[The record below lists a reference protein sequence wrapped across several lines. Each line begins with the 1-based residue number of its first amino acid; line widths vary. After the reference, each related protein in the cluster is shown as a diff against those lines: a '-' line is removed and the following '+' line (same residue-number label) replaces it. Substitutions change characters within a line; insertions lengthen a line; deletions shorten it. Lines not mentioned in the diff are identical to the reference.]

1 MSEQKSRLAI
11 EIDSQEAVRGA
22 KAVHKELK
30 SIQETGD
37 FAAKSVEGTSKS
49 INQFSQEGAKG
60 ASSAKILSDQVKSVG
75 NSSKT
80 ASDGLNKVTHSTA
93 ASAASMDSATKAA
106 QVLASRIAAI
116 ATVGAAVSKMD
127 TFAGFENRLKLVT
140 TSQTELNQAM
150 NDTFRIA
157 QNSRQEWDSVVQV
170 YQRFSE
176 NAKTLGIDMK
186 KTAELTE
193 TVSKAVAISGASSAS
208 AEAALTQFG
217 QALASGV
224 LRGEELNSVM
234 EQTPGLSKAIAQ
246 GMGITIGQ
254 LRAVAAEGKITTDV
268 LVDALTKS
276 KDSVDELFGK
286 TSMTIGQSMT
296 TLNNEIVKFVGEA
309 GKTSGAAQAIA
320 QSIQLIS
327 ENLSAISS
335 VAMLGG
341 VAYLTK
347 AILTKGN
354 ALRKNASDA
363 LAARSAVQVL
373 AVQEQQLAVAVLNDA
388 KAHLASIQATGA
400 ATQAKYGATAAALRY
415 KQALDQVSIAQAKVD
430 SLGGSL
436 SKFGSIAS
444 KGLALIGGPI
454 GALTI
459 GVTAASA
466 AYGYFS
472 ARAEEATQKLAEQA
486 KTADKTDESL
496 KKLTGTERQKAID
509 DLNDTFKDQA
519 KTLRQHE
526 LAVGASLVA
535 IENHYGA
542 LSEEAKIAK
551 QAREGV
557 ISYDDALK
565 QLNELK
571 INKGMY
577 DRLVA
582 EIPKYDEAAGKI
594 QNTANKMTIFGIEVE
609 IGGNKAQNAAPKVDS
624 NTEAL
629 KDNAVAANA
638 AANAQKSYF
647 DALDLQKSNDQHA
660 LSFISTGYDVEVA
673 KEINK
678 LRNEKTKANEKAG
691 IFGIDPFIYEWEI
704 DRIKQA
710 VAARYKLADVEN
722 AITEAKRKQTR
733 ETNDQ
738 IKAQEKQN
746 KLLANGARLVGI
758 SGNTGKSS
766 GPHLHVQY
774 PMGSKKGGVTAEHM
788 ARFQLG
794 GKTLKPN
801 NSNSPYGK
809 VRSDGKK
816 HGGWDFE
823 TPVGTP
829 ITTNVAVKNVTTHKG
844 DNAGFY
850 SRVTFA
856 DGVVIDLMHQV
867 PGIDQKLKG
876 GASDGKSNSL
886 TYKQQESLELKDA
899 RESESLSNDYRT
911 ITEKDA
917 ADHQKRMTDLRKHGL
932 TKEVEMEKARYEKTR
947 ELRAL
952 EQTLEIDGWRW
963 VGEEKIK
970 NDAAVNRLRIEA
982 SIDLGKTEK
991 EQAIESNKEL
1001 MNYELSAYRRLQQ
1014 EKMKEFRATIEQQA
1028 AEYQGMYYDALAKA
1042 SMIQPAYARWDA
1054 QNSYGDQIGAAWDN
1068 KQSAIDQADE
1078 KDSTTDQY
1086 LNDANTR
1093 NQMYLE
1099 AEKNYQ
1105 AALLAIK
1112 QKGVLDER
1120 ELQKNSFDMQL
1131 EASESVFGSMTE
1143 MLRKSGAER
1152 TGIYRAMLV
1161 AEKGAAIARSIIAIQ
1176 TGIAEASANPFPYNI
1191 GAMASVAAATASIV
1205 SNIQAVS
1212 TGFSGGGFTGYGG
1225 KYDLAGTVHKGEVVW
1240 SQDDIK
1246 RWGGPANVDAM
1257 RQSSPQSSPMIER
1270 QRLAAI
1276 GEAKASQQINVQP
1289 QITINTPPGVH
1300 VETSTDV
1307 NGGITIDIVRQ
1318 EAKQATKDSWGRIS
1332 DYNSFEAKQV
1342 VKSFSVSPRR

>member
-1 MSEQKSRLAI
+1 MSKQESRLSIAI
-11 EIDSQEAVRGA
+11 ESQEAVRNA

-60 ASSAKILSDQVKSVG
+60 ASSAKVLAGQIGSVG
-75 NSSKT
+75 TQSKT
-80 ASDGLNKVTHSTA
+80 ASDGLGKVTQSTN
-93 ASAASMDSATKAA
+93 ASAASMNMASTAA
-106 QVLASRIAAI
+106 QALASRIAAI

-127 TFAGFENRLKLVT
+127 AFAGFENRLKLVT

-157 QNSRQEWDSVVQV
+157 QSSRQEWDSVVQV
-170 YQRFSE
+170 YQRFSD

-193 TVSKAVAISGASSAS
+193 TVSKAVAISGASAAS

-254 LRAVAAEGKITTDV
+254 LRAVAAEGKITTDI
-268 LVDALTKS
+268 LVEALTKS
-276 KDSVDELFGK
+276 KDSVDELFNR
-286 TSMTIGQSMT
+286 TDMTIGQSMT
-296 TLNNEIVKFVGEA
+296 TLNNEITKFVGEA

-347 AILTKGN
+347 TILTKGN
-354 ALRKNASDA
+354 ALRKSAGDA

-400 ATQAKYGATAAALRY
+400 ATQAKYGATAAAQRY

-430 SLGGSL
+430 SLGGGL

-472 ARAEEATQKLAEQA
+472 GKAEEATQKLAEQA
-486 KTADKTDESL
+486 KTADKTDEAL
-496 KKLTGTERQKAID
+496 KKLTGTEKQKAVD

-557 ISYDDALK
+557 ISYDDALR

-733 ETNDQ
+733 ATNDQ
-738 IKAQEKQN
+738 AKAQEKQN

-758 SGNTGKSS
+758 SGNSGKST

-774 PMGSKKGGVTAEHM
+774 PMGSNKGGVTKEHL
-788 ARFQLG
+788 ARFKLG
-794 GKTLKPN
+794 SKTLDPN
-801 NSNSPYGK
+801 NSNSHYGK
-809 VRSDGKK
+809 IRSDGKP
-816 HGGWDFE
+816 HGGWDFK
-823 TPVGTP
+823 TPIGTP
-829 ITTNVAVKNVTTHKG
+829 ITTNVAVKSVTTHQGK
-844 DNAGFY
+844 NAGYF
-850 SRVTFA
+850 SRVTFE

-867 PGIDQKLKG
+867 PGIDKKLSKG
-876 GASDGKSNSL
+876 SSAGTKTSRSVTA
-886 TYKQQESLELKDA
+886 QENYEKKTERETDALRSQYRTAEKDDEVEHLKILKDL
-899 RESESLSNDYRT
+899 REHNL
-911 ITEKDA
+911 
-917 ADHQKRMTDLRKHGL
+917 TDLIA
-932 TKEVEMEKARYEKTR
+932 KENERYEKTKQ
-947 ELRAL
+947 LRKL
-952 EQTLEIDGWRW
+952 EYTLEVDGWRF
-963 VGEEKIK
+963 VGEERIK
-970 NDAAVNRLRIEA
+970 NQYAVEKLSAEANAKYGDKERAERIRNIEELR
-982 SIDLGKTEK
+982 
-991 EQAIESNKEL
+991 EL
-1001 MNYELSAYRRLQQ
+1001 ELSAYRRLQQ
-1014 EKMKEFRATIEQQA
+1014 EKMKEFRSTLEQQT
-1028 AEYQGMYYDALAKA
+1028 AEYQRMYYDALAKA
-1042 SMIQPAYARWDA
+1042 SLIQPAYTRWDA
-1054 QNSYGDQIGAAWDN
+1054 QNSYSDQMGAAWDN
-1068 KQSAIDQADE
+1068 KQNAINKADE
-1078 KDSTTDQY
+1078 KDSKTDQY

-1093 NQMYLE
+1093 YQMYLE
-1099 AEKNYQ
+1099 AERNYQ
-1105 AALLAIK
+1105 EQLLAIK
-1112 QKGVLDER
+1112 QKGLLDE
-1120 ELQKNSFDMQL
+1120 
-1131 EASESVFGSMTE
+1131 EALRTQQYSDNLSVYGSMFGQMGDLVRGYAGE
-1143 MLRKSGAER
+1143 SSGA
-1152 TGIYRAMLV
+1152 YKMLLASQKAANLASAIMSGWTSISAAWASAPFPANLPNV
-1161 AEKGAAIARSIIAIQ
+1161 AIATAKAGVFQ
-1176 TGIAEASANPFPYNI
+1176 
-1191 GAMASVAAATASIV
+1191 AA
-1205 SNIQAVS
+1205 IQAVS
-1212 TGFSGGGFTGYGG
+1212 PVGMAHNGLDNIPKEGTWLLDGGERVLSPRQNQ
-1225 KYDLAGTVHKGEVVW
+1225 DLTNYLE
-1240 SQDDIK
+1240 K
-1246 RWGGPANVDAM
+1246 RN
-1257 RQSSPQSSPMIER
+1257 SPKDQSPMIER
-1270 QRLAAI
+1270 QRLEAI
-1276 GEAKASQQINVQP
+1276 GQARINQQISIQP
-1289 QITINTPPGVH
+1289 KVIINNYSSEKVEESSDLDGNLMINIGKMLDQKIDSGV
-1300 VETSTDV
+1300 DR
-1307 NGGITIDIVRQ
+1307 GIQRNL
-1318 EAKQATKDSWGRIS
+1318 KQGYPLSNAIKGTR
-1332 DYNSFEAKQV
+1332 
-1342 VKSFSVSPRR
+1342 